1 MAKLSA
7 SERKSMPA
15 AQFAEPSKRA
25 YPVPDKAHAEVAKGR
40 ATQQV
45 KAGNL
50 SAGQAKAIDAK
61 ANKVLA
67 KKNGGPVLSEGFTP
81 MGSAKSAP
89 KKRGY

>member
-7 SERKSMPA
+7 SERKALPA
-15 AQFAEPSKRA
+15 ATFGEPAKRA
-25 YPVPDKAHAEVAKGR
+25 FPMPDKNHAAVAKGR

-50 SAGQAKAIDAK
+50 APATAKKIDTK
-61 ANKVLA
+61 ANQVLGT
-67 KKNGGPVLSEGFTP
+67 KNGTPNLSEGFTP
-81 MGSAKSAP
+81 MGSAKAAP

>member
-7 SERKSMPA
+7 SERKALPA
-15 AQFAEPSKRA
+15 ATFGEPAKRA
-25 YPVPDKAHAEVAKGR
+25 YPMPDKNHAAVAKGR

-50 SAGQAKAIDAK
+50 APAQAKTIDAK
-61 ANKVLA
+61 ANQVLA
-67 KKNGGPVLSEGFTP
+67 RKNGGALSEGFTA
-81 MGSAKSAP
+81 MGSAKSTS